1 MENIVIC
8 RFGVES
14 EAYQAFSDLKNDPH
28 NHSCDIR
35 QVTLVKRELGTF
47 KAIDEFN
54 DGKYVD
60 DTFTGGI
67 LGAFIGILGGPIG
80 VLLGSGIGF
89 LGGSAKDAK
98 DFDNDAS
105 MIERVIDDIRD
116 ECVFL
121 AILVDEAGPEMLDA
135 KLSRYDHTAE
145 RYDASEIRAEVK
157 GAEKLQKQMRKD
169 ARKALRESKKNRR
182 EAE

>member
-47 KAIDEFN
+47 KAIDEFK

-80 VLLGSGIGF
+80 VLLGSEIGF
-89 LGGSAKDAK
+89 LGGSAKDAPGTTTPP
-98 DFDNDAS
+98 
-105 MIERVIDDIRD
+105 RGTTR
-116 ECVFL
+116 
-121 AILVDEAGPEMLDA
+121 P
-135 KLSRYDHTAE
+135 R
-145 RYDASEIRAEVK
+145 
-157 GAEKLQKQMRKD
+157 
-169 ARKALRESKKNRR
+169 
-182 EAE
+182 